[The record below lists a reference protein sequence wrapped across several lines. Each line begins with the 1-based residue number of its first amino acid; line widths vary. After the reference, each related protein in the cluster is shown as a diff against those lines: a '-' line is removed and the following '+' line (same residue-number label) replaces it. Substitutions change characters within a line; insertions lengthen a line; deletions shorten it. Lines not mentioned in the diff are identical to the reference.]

1 MIKYFRR
8 LYLKIEHPFILAC
21 AMLVSC
27 QIILSMPIEQKSK
40 PLTTLAMVVSTVAGV
55 LFTLSMRKTL
65 KEFEWLQEIVWGV
78 GFGTILLG
86 TYVAIKNC
94 PWWILGVE
102 LICGIAIF
110 YYFLVGVYEG
120 IRYAKSRVD
129 RKLPVSEVLTFG
141 TKVLAFIMAIIQ
153 TINLVTKLVFEN

>member
-55 LFTLSMRKTL
+55 LFALSMRKTL

-102 LICGIAIF
+102 LICGIAISLISRIRPRRTIRACRCMTARRS
-110 YYFLVGVYEG
+110 FLLSPPSPATTPPSRKQVG
-120 IRYAKSRVD
+120 
-129 RKLPVSEVLTFG
+129 
-141 TKVLAFIMAIIQ
+141 
-153 TINLVTKLVFEN
+153 

>member
-8 LYLKIEHPFILAC
+8 LYLKIKHPFILAC
-21 AMLVSC
+21 AMLISC
-27 QIILSMPIEQKSK
+27 QIILSMPVEQQSK

-55 LFTLSMRKTL
+55 LFALSMRKTL

-102 LICGIAIF
+102 LICGIAISLIF
-110 YYFLVGVYEG
+110 HIRPRRTIRACRCTTARRSFLLSPPSP
-120 IRYAKSRVD
+120 ATTPPSRKWD
-129 RKLPVSEVLTFG
+129 G
-141 TKVLAFIMAIIQ
+141 
-153 TINLVTKLVFEN
+153 